1 MMHRFMI
8 VAQYFAK
15 LNSLWQELY
24 FYQYFQAY
32 CPNDVAKFQKLV
44 DNEQVYDFLACLNM
58 LNMEYAQIRI

>member
-15 LNSLWQELY
+15 LNSLWPELY

-32 CPNDVAKFQKLV
+32 CPNDVAKF
-44 DNEQVYDFLACLNM
+44 Y
-58 LNMEYAQIRI
+58 IGITI